1 MPKIKIPRKSTWQDM
16 TAMCDVAFLL
26 LTFFMLTS
34 NFTSQEAVLVS
45 IPSSISEIKIQ
56 ETNIVKI
63 LIDPEGKI
71 FYEIDGQEHR
81 KNLLKKMGGQYNI
94 TFNDQELK
102 EFSVVGSFG
111 VPMAAMKT
119 FLAMKGEQRAL
130 KENLLGIPV
139 DSTDNQLKF
148 WIGMSL
154 SVNPKIQISIKA
166 DSKTPYPVVKKVFG
180 TLQDLKQNRF
190 NLITSLEENP
200 YAK

>member
-1 MPKIKIPRKSTWQDM
+1 MPKFKIPRKSTWQDM

-26 LTFFMLTS
+26 LTFFILTS
-34 NFTSQEAVLVS
+34 NMVQVEAVKVA
-45 IPSSISEIKIQ
+45 IPSSISEIKIL

-63 LIDPEGKI
+63 LIDPQGKV

-81 KNLLKKMGGQYNI
+81 MNLLKKMGEQYSI
-94 TFNDQELK
+94 SFTEKELR
-102 EFSVVGSFG
+102 EFSIVPSFG
-111 VPMAAMKT
+111 VPMAAMKNY
-119 FLAMKGEQRAL
+119 LAMDAEVRAN
-130 KENLLGIPV
+130 KENLLGIPC

-154 SVNPKIQISIKA
+154 SVNPKILISIKA
-166 DSKTPYPVVKKVFG
+166 DQSTPFPVVKKVFG

-200 YAK
+200 IR

>member
-34 NFTSQEAVLVS
+34 NFTSVEAVKVN
-45 IPSSISEIKIQ
+45 IPSSISEIKIL

-63 LIDPEGKI
+63 LIDPQGKI

-81 KNLLKKMGGQYNI
+81 MNLLKKMGEQYNI
-94 TFNDQELK
+94 SFTEK
-102 EFSVVGSFG
+102 EIRDFSIVPSFG
-111 VPMAAMKT
+111 VPIAAMKT
-119 FLAMKGEQRAL
+119 FLALKPDDRAK
-130 KENLLGIPV
+130 KENLLGIPC
-139 DSTDNQLKF
+139 DSTDNQLKY
-148 WIGMSL
+148 WVGMSL
-154 SVNPKIQISIKA
+154 SVNPKILISIKA
-166 DSKTPYPVVKKVFG
+166 DQSTPFPVVKKVFG

-200 YAK
+200 IR